1 MNPGTPFIPTV
12 PSHHE
17 TLIEGITGLK
27 LENQGNRTQRNE
39 INNIALSIKPSLPL
53 PTQLMAVRVDRIQ
66 VRYRVQIMHGCSIS
80 YALSN
85 GLS

>member
-1 MNPGTPFIPTV
+1 MNPGTPLIPTV
-12 PSHHE
+12 PSHRE

-39 INNIALSIKPSLPL
+39 VNNKALSIKPSLPL
-53 PTQLMAVRVDRIQ
+53 PTQLMAVGMDRIQ
-66 VRYRVQIMHGCSIS
+66 DLYRIQITCGCSIS

-85 GLS
+85 GLA